1 MSRTPCTSHP
11 SRPTRPS
18 RTPLL
23 SATSRRSR
31 WAALLCVPAAILLAL
46 TPSTASAYPDPGT
59 VTGAT
64 VVHDPTMIRTSG
76 GRYLLYATGG
86 GISYRTSTDR
96 RTYSAGGDAF
106 SGRPG
111 WWSSYGTTEAW
122 APDISYQGGQYLM
135 YYAVSIFRTNR
146 SAIGLAVSSTGL
158 PGSWSDRGI
167 VYTST
172 ASSDYNAID
181 PNLFVDDDGKWW
193 LSFGSFWTGIKMI
206 RIDPSTGKQ
215 LSSDTARRSLASR
228 RTSPN
233 AVEAPFVV
241 KRNGFYYLFA
251 SYDTCCAGV
260 NSTYKVKVGRAT
272 SVTGP
277 YRDRNGVAMTDDGG
291 TPVLESH
298 GRYIGPG
305 GQSIL
310 HDTDGDL
317 IVYHYYDGNN
327 NGTPR
332 LGVNL
337 LNWSSGWPV
346 AF

>member
-1 MSRTPCTSHP
+1 M
-11 SRPTRPS
+11 
-18 RTPLL
+18 